1 MQQSEREG
9 DTPPSAKVRNKC
21 SYTSAPPI
29 HPRGPYSDNFS
40 FCATDIS
47 AVPHLHEILSAF
59 PSRIKNW
66 CNRNKHS
73 RQPEA
78 RCTSCGYF
86 RETNRHYIYTS
97 PPRLW
102 FVPAATRCD
111 LHSRWK
117 VHHFKVQQLSATFL
131 TRLHPSLVWRSVRY
145 SNKHTLDSAQTAH
158 LFYMGYSNQLS

>member
-1 MQQSEREG
+1 MSAATRLLPPY
-9 DTPPSAKVRNKC
+9 TPVAHTVTNVP
-21 SYTSAPPI
+21 
-29 HPRGPYSDNFS
+29 
-40 FCATDIS
+40 FCPTDIW
-47 AVPHLHEILSAF
+47 AVPHLHEILSAI
-59 PSRIKNW
+59 PSGITNW

-111 LHSRWK
+111 LHSSCK
-117 VHHFKVQQLSATFL
+117 VYHFKVQQFSDTFL
-131 TRLHPSLVWRSVRY
+131 TRLHPALIWKSVRY
-145 SNKHTLDSAQTAH
+145 SNKHTLDSGQTAH
-158 LFYMGYSNQLS
+158 LCYMGYSNQLSKSPGVGGFHRKHHDL